1 MYYTNVHDYV
11 KLLPRTKGTNCIIPI
26 TNVRIK
32 CGFLRHSIV
41 VVVVVATCFRI
52 AVEYAW
58 IVAKIKYVPTYIF
71 VCLEPTR
78 QPHWRICTPVGL
90 KDWLVV
96 CSFAWSI
103 VHTSRHRQTY
113 LYIYVWLCVCFW
125 ADHSNR
131 VTHTSGNEWMEVADR
146 ALIGRSR
153 LVAHFCVY
161 VCS

>member
-1 MYYTNVHDYV
+1 MSANTHTHTWQMYYTNVHDYV
-11 KLLPRTKGTNCIIPI
+11 KLLPRTEGTNCIIPI

-113 LYIYVWLCVCFW
+113 LYICVSKCLLLGW
-125 ADHSNR
+125 PQQPGD
-131 VTHTSGNEWMEVADR
+131 TYEWKWMDGGGWQGVDR
-146 ALIGRSR
+146 SI
-153 LVAHFCVY
+153 
-161 VCS
+161 